1 MSDKIVTL
9 EDAIKEISNGDIVA
23 FGGILD
29 SRFPMAAIYEIM
41 RQEKKNLVTLS
52 IISLHDPAVGA
63 GCIRGFIGC
72 YNYLG
77 AFGKAP
83 CIEREYNR
91 GNLIIEDLGHIDSLL
106 ILMAPA
112 FGLSFV
118 ASDYTKGSDILNPKY
133 SKLDK
138 IREFV
143 RNKEKIPR
151 KMYVLAEDPFTNE
164 RVERVLLPG
173 IKPDVAIIH
182 VQQAGTEGT
191 CRIFGVEGIDQF
203 AAFAADKVIVIAEEI
218 VPEEYLRED
227 PNRNMLP
234 STVVDKIVELPWGA
248 HPTVVSHYYELDAGF
263 IMEYIKAAQT
273 EEGFRRWAEEWVY
286 SVESHYQY
294 LSKLGIDRLNKLKA
308 VRGLGFRPRTWPRWG

>member
-9 EDAIKEISNGDIVA
+9 EEAVKEINNGDIVA
-23 FGGILD
+23 FGGVLD
-29 SRFPMAAIYEIM
+29 SRFPMAAVYEIM

-52 IISLHDPAVGA
+52 IMSLHDPAVGA

-91 GNLIIEDLGHIDSLL
+91 GNLVIEDLGHNDSLL

-118 ASDYTKGSDILNPKY
+118 ASDYTRGSDILNPKY
-133 SKLDK
+133 SGLDK

-143 RNKEKIPR
+143 RNKEKIPE
-151 KMYVLAEDPFTNE
+151 KKYVLAEDPFTRE
-164 RVERVLLPG
+164 RVHRVLLPG

-182 VQQAGTEGT
+182 VQQVGMEGT
-191 CRIFGVEGIDQF
+191 CRVFGVEGVDQF
-203 AAFAADKVIVIAEEI
+203 AAFAADKVIVTAEEI

-234 STVVDKIVELPWGA
+234 STVVDRIVPLPWGA
-248 HPTVVSHYYELDAGF
+248 HPTVVSHYYELDAEF
-263 IMEYIKAAQT
+263 IMEYAMAART
-273 EEGFRRWAEEWVY
+273 EEGFRKWAEEWVY
-286 SVESHYQY
+286 GVDDHFQY
-294 LSKLGIDRLNKLKA
+294 LRKLGVDRLQSLRTVK
-308 VRGLGFRPRTWPRWG
+308 GLGFRPRAWPKWG

>member
-1 MSDKIVTL
+1 MSEKIVSL
-9 EDAIKEISNGDIVA
+9 EEAIKEIKNGDIVA
-23 FGGILD
+23 FGGVLD

-41 RQEKKNLVTLS
+41 RQEKKDLTTLS

-83 CIEREYNR
+83 CIEREYNK
-91 GNLIIEDLGHIDSLL
+91 GNLIIEDLGHNDSLL

-112 FGLSFV
+112 FGLGFV
-118 ASDYTKGSDILNPKY
+118 ASNYTKGSDILNPKF
-133 SKLDK
+133 SKLEK

-151 KMYVLAEDPFTNE
+151 TKYAVMEDPFTQQKEE
-164 RVERVLLPG
+164 RILVPA

-182 VQQAGTEGT
+182 VQQVGSEGT
-191 CRIFGVEGIDQF
+191 CRIFGVEGVDQF
-203 AAFAADKVIVIAEEI
+203 AAFAADKVIVTAEEI

-227 PNRNMLP
+227 PNRNFIP
-234 STVVDKIVELPWGA
+234 CTQVDKIVELPWGA
-248 HPTVVSHYYELDAGF
+248 HPTIVSNYYELDAKF
-263 IMEYIKAAQT
+263 IMNYVNSAQT
-273 EEGFRRWAEEWVY
+273 EEGFKKWAEEWVY
-286 SVESHYQY
+286 SVENHSDY
-294 LSKLGIDRLNKLKA
+294 LKKLGIERLNKLRA
-308 VRGLGFRPRTWPRWG
+308 VQGLGFRPRAWPKWG